1 MKGYGD
7 GQTFES
13 DLNSPYLTGKSHT
26 LVVAGTGREECQP
39 WLAGLCHGGLG
50 RNVQAPG
57 ADGAAGAAAVWVERA
72 LP

>member
-1 MKGYGD
+1 M
-7 GQTFES
+7 
-13 DLNSPYLTGKSHT
+13 
-26 LVVAGTGREECQP
+26 VAGTGREECQP